1 MSCFKIVEPRP
12 PQSQEAKKPDLNKI
26 KTFLNF
32 LPISDLDGHDRKK
45 GMAVETKKIR
55 FSN

>member
-1 MSCFKIVEPRP
+1 MSCFKIIESPHSRRK
-12 PQSQEAKKPDLNKI
+12 QKKPDLNKI

-45 GMAVETKKIR
+45 STAVEIIR
-55 FSN
+55 LVTYCA